1 MTIQDT
7 EFRAPRERLLSPLSR
22 IPNGVFAWLILL
34 PALIGLSAFSI
45 VPMATGIWNSL
56 QGIEPEGQLSLAQY
70 QVMINDPIFRK
81 ALGNNLLF
89 SFITVPVSLGLAML
103 MAVLVNR
110 RFHGRAL
117 ARLAFFTPAM
127 LPVVGAASIWLFMY
141 QPDFGVINMLLEQ
154 LGFPRQNLL
163 GQPSTVLPSLMVVMI
178 WKEAGFFMLL
188 YLAALQSIPGELNEA
203 AVLEGAGEWYRFR
216 RVTFPLLMPTT
227 LFASIVAVANSFKHV
242 DFLFVMTNG
251 GPANASNLLLYHIW
265 DTAFIQ
271 FRPHYAASVS
281 TFLVFVLVFLAVVQI
296 RSLDRRIHY
305 R

>member
-7 EFRAPRERLLSPLSR
+7 EFRAPRQRLLSPLNR
-22 IPNGVFAWLILL
+22 IPNSVFAWLILL
-34 PALIGLSAFSI
+34 PAILGLCAFSI
-45 VPMATGIWNSL
+45 VPMATGIWRSL
-56 QGIEPEGQLSLAQY
+56 QGTGVDAQLSLAQY
-70 QVMINDPIFRK
+70 EVMFNDPIFRT
-81 ALGNNLLF
+81 ALANNLLF
-89 SFITVPVSLGLAML
+89 SIVTVPVSLGLAMM

-110 RFHGRAL
+110 RFRGRAL
-117 ARLAFFTPAM
+117 VRLAFFTPAM

-141 QPDFGVINMLLEQ
+141 QPDFGVINMMLEKI
-154 LGFPRQNLL
+154 GFARQNLL

-203 AVLEGAGEWYRFR
+203 AVLEGASEWYRFR
-216 RVTFPLLMPTT
+216 RITFPLLMPTT
-227 LFASIVAVANSFKHV
+227 LFASIVAIANSFKHV

-271 FRPHYAASVS
+271 FRPAYAAAVS
-281 TFLVFVLVFLAVVQI
+281 TFLVSILVFLAVVQI
-296 RSLDRRIHY
+296 RALDRRIHY